1 MADLRKRKR
10 MVIFVEVQLT
20 EYYIYFALFNDE
32 KESMMFKFSY

>member
-20 EYYIYFALFNDE
+20 EYYIYIALFNDE